1 MLNVETRCGKAWSQQ
16 PEWLYWPWVTL
27 TVLPGGR
34 VAHTGAHSAA
44 RTVPGWV
51 PGSAS
56 WQLHAGAVIN
66 AHPASLEVSLIKY
79 DLVARAQC
87 PVGGTDVEGM
97 MLGLRHCAL
106 EGQERLCVC
115 LY

>member
-1 MLNVETRCGKAWSQQ
+1 MWQSL
-16 PEWLYWPWVTL
+16 VTAA
-27 TVLPGGR
+27 R
-34 VAHTGAHSAA
+34 VALLALGHSDSAA
-44 RTVPGWV
+44 REQGGTHRCPQCCQDCPQVG
-51 PGSAS
+51 A
-56 WQLHAGAVIN
+56 WQCQLAAPCWGRVIN

-115 LY
+115 VCLY